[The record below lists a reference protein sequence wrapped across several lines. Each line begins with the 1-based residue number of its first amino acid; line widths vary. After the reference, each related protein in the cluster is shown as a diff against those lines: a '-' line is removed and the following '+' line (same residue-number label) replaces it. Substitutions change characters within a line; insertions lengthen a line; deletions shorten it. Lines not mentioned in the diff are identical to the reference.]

1 MPLIFLVGPRAS
13 GKTTVGRALAQ
24 RLALPFADTDH
35 YLLENAGQTVA
46 QIVAAEGWSGFR
58 LRESHALR
66 AVAARYP
73 QGAVIA
79 TGGGMVLDEQ
89 NRAFMRSQGH
99 VFYLSAPVEALVAR
113 LSNNP
118 LTAQRPSL
126 TGGGIADEIRQVLE
140 ERLPLY
146 QQTAHHHLDASLPPR
161 RICSLAMEALRALA
175 TDDANSTDDA
185 DASQQGN
192 AGSDVEKMEAAASTG
207 EDPKNPRNEHGPAS
221 D

>member
-1 MPLIFLVGPRAS
+1 MPLIFLVGPRAC

-24 RLALPFADTDH
+24 RLALPFADTDL
-35 YLLENAGQTVA
+35 YLLESTGLTVA
-46 QIVAAEGWSGFR
+46 QIVALEGWPGFR
-58 LRESHALR
+58 LRESDALR
-66 AVAARYP
+66 AIAASHP
-73 QGAVIA
+73 QGAIVA

-99 VFYLSAPVEALVAR
+99 VFYLSAPVETLVAR

-146 QQTAHHHLDASLPPR
+146 QQTAHHHLDASLHPR
-161 RICSLAMEALRALA
+161 RICTLAMEALRALA
-175 TDDANSTDDA
+175 TDAAN
-185 DASQQGN
+185 ASQQGM
-192 AGSDVEKMEAAASTG
+192 AEFEDEKEEAKAPVFA
-207 EDPKNPRNEHGPAS
+207 DPQEPRDAHGPDS
-221 D
+221 E

>member
-1 MPLIFLVGPRAS
+1 MPLIFLVGPRAC

-35 YLLENAGQTVA
+35 YLLESTGLTVA
-46 QIVAAEGWSGFR
+46 QIVAIEGWPGFR
-58 LRESHALR
+58 QRESDALHAI
-66 AVAARYP
+66 AARHP
-73 QGAVIA
+73 QGAIVA

-118 LTAQRPSL
+118 LAAQRPSL
-126 TGGGIADEIRQVLE
+126 TGDGIADEIRQVLE

-146 QQTAHHHLDASLPPR
+146 QQTAHHHLDASLHPR
-161 RICSLAMEALRALA
+161 RICTLAMEALQALA
-175 TDDANSTDDA
+175 TDAA
-185 DASQQGN
+185 KASQQGM
-192 AGSDVEKMEAAASTG
+192 AESEAEREEAAPVLADSQ
-207 EDPKNPRNEHGPAS
+207 EPQDAHGPDS
-221 D
+221 E

>member
-13 GKTTVGRALAQ
+13 GKTTVGRALSQ
-24 RLALPFADTDH
+24 CLALPFADTDH
-35 YLLENAGQTVA
+35 YLLEHAGCTVA
-46 QIVAAEGWSGFR
+46 QIVASEGWPGFR
-58 LRESHALR
+58 LRESDALR
-66 AVAARYP
+66 AIAAIHP

-126 TGGGIADEIRQVLE
+126 TGGDIADEIRQVLE

-161 RICSLAMEALRALA
+161 RICSLAMDVLQILTA
-175 TDDANSTDDA
+175 DSV
-185 DASQQGN
+185 DASQQSCVEPGAAKKEASAVVAADLQN
-192 AGSDVEKMEAAASTG
+192 LRNEDGSD
-207 EDPKNPRNEHGPAS
+207 S